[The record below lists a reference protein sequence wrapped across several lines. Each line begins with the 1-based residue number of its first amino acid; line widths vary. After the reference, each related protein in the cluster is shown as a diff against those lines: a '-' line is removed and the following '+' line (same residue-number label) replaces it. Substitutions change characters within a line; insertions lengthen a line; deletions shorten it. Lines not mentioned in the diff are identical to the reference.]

1 LSKQHP
7 PALASRTRDVD
18 AKRIHS
24 THTSSK
30 LHNTNTMPTH
40 RSINI
45 ALHSQFDVETFPEYD
60 PLPQMYYTSRG
71 VTRTVPEAVDD
82 ATSTCSAYIPVL
94 PGSTFWIGY
103 SVSPP
108 VPEGHYFLFKLYI
121 NGAHIVS
128 WSTGKEEGW
137 KGKTMFGLYE
147 RSKDEDGKRRIEKRM
162 LCFTASDKR
171 DRVWR
176 DVMDP
181 FDERLCMEIR
191 VHRAHG
197 RKRVERQM
205 EEYKN
210 TQHAKNAKGI
220 K

>member
-1 LSKQHP
+1 
-7 PALASRTRDVD
+7 
-18 AKRIHS
+18 
-24 THTSSK
+24 
-30 LHNTNTMPTH
+30 MPTY

-60 PLPQMYYTSRG
+60 PLPQQHYTSRG
-71 VTRTVPEAVDD
+71 ITRTVPEAVDD
-82 ATSTCSAYIPVL
+82 ATSTCSVYIPVL

-108 VPEGHYFLFKLYI
+108 VPEGHYFLFKLYV

-128 WSTGKEEGW
+128 WSAGKEEGW

-147 RSKDEDGKRRIEKRM
+147 RAEDEDGKRRVEKRI
-162 LCFTASDKR
+162 LCFTPPDKR
-171 DRVWR
+171 DRVWKE
-176 DVMDP
+176 VMDP
-181 FDERLCMEIR
+181 FDEKMCMEIR

-210 TQHAKNAKGI
+210 TPHAKNARGI